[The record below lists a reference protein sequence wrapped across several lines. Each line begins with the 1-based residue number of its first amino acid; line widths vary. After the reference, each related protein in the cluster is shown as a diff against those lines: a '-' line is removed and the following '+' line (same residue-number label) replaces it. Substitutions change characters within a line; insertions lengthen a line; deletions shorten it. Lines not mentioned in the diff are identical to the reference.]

1 MGRKNLSYWRCSLAA
16 VAVIAAAGTAQAES
30 RIGARPE
37 RPDAPVMPIAGAAL
51 PPGGFLALCARSPGD
66 CVEDVRGLP
75 DLATL
80 ELAANRRYW
89 SDVFQPRSAPAA
101 LSRSEAYDWSAVF
114 GPSAVERATPPPVKP
129 ADGLIITIAH
139 GLIVSSP
146 LKLEVSAQL
155 LAGGNGGNAAAG
167 SDASG
172 ADRETPGVSDLDHY
186 AGARAGVL
194 ALAPDPSDLAA
205 TVALTMAVVESEAAA
220 VPAADAGTPAIEVA
234 AEAASDFAASAADLP
249 IPGAIE
255 IQEGAGMV
263 TGAAVLADIASDAA
277 SGQPA
282 VFTLDRDGRRLV
294 NAVNRRLNREIRQ
307 VSDRELYSME
317 DFWNRPDGGRQQ
329 GDCED
334 YVLAKRAALIEQ
346 GVPAAAL
353 SIAIVETR
361 WGESHAVLL
370 LASDRGEFILDSLSP
385 WVLRWD
391 RADYAWRERQVPG
404 RPFDWVRVAV

>member
-1 MGRKNLSYWRCSLAA
+1 MDRKIVSYWRCSLVA
-16 VAVIAAAGTAQAES
+16 VAMAAAAGGAQAGS
-30 RIGARPE
+30 NTGARPE

-66 CVEDVRGLP
+66 CVEDVDSIP

-101 LSRSEAYDWSAVF
+101 LSRSDAYDWSAVF
-114 GPSAVERATPPPVKP
+114 APAAAERVVTSSVRPD
-129 ADGLIITIAH
+129 DGLVITIAH
-139 GLIVSSP
+139 GLIASSP
-146 LKLEVSAQL
+146 VTLQVSAQW
-155 LAGGNGGNAAAG
+155 LASGNGRPAGAG

-172 ADRETPGVSDLDHY
+172 ADSETPVLSDLDPD
-186 AGARAGVL
+186 AGGTAGVF
-194 ALAPDPSDLAA
+194 ALADGASGLLA
-205 TVALTMAVVESEAAA
+205 TVAVVDSDAGAAS
-220 VPAADAGTPAIEVA
+220 AADAGTPAIEVA
-234 AEAASDFAASAADLP
+234 AEAASDFAASATDLP
-249 IPGAIE
+249 IPGTVGIPD
-255 IQEGAGMV
+255 GSSMV
-263 TGAAVLADIASDAA
+263 ADIAVLAGMATDAA
-277 SGQPA
+277 SSQPA

-294 NAVNRRLNREIRQ
+294 NAINRRLNREIRQ
-307 VSDRELYSME
+307 VSDRQLYGME
-317 DFWNRPDGGRQQ
+317 DFWNRPEGSRPQ

-385 WVLRWD
+385 WVVRWD
-391 RADYAWRERQVPG
+391 RADYAWRERQLPG